1 MDGNYNKR
9 IIRLVLIIILAL
21 TLIIASV
28 LLMVTQSKY
37 VTEMGGGGIIGGND
51 NYLDNNVST
60 PFEVGSQMELFNAIS
75 SGYDYVRLKP
85 NIG

>member
-37 VTEMGGGGIIGGND
+37 VTEMGGA
-51 NYLDNNVST
+51 
-60 PFEVGSQMELFNAIS
+60 E
-75 SGYDYVRLKP
+75 
-85 NIG
+85 